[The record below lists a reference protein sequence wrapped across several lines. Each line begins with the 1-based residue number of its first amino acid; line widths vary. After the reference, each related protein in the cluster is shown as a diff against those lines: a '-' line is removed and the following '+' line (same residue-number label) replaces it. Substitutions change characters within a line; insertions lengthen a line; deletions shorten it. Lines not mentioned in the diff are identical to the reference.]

1 MKTMLCFIAVQLCL
15 AVHCR
20 AQSISSE
27 EILDHLADQL
37 LATVDADMSY
47 DELYEALT
55 LRLANPVNLNTV
67 TREQLRAIMLL
78 NEREINA
85 FLKYREERGP
95 FLSILELQAIPDW
108 REETVRNLAPF
119 VRVFDPT
126 SRIDPSLVRRMRTE
140 TSSYL
145 VMRYER
151 TLESKRG
158 YNAPEGASEHYAGTP
173 DKYYMRYR
181 ASRPGDFS
189 LGITAEKDP
198 GETFQWAPGKQYG
211 FDFLS
216 AHLQLLNKGRLVNL
230 VVGDFQA
237 QFGQGLQFGSV
248 FGLGKTA
255 QTITGI
261 RRSNLGFLPYMSAS
275 ESYYLRGIA
284 ATMRLSP
291 VLQLH
296 LFGSRKSRDATVDSG
311 EPMVSSLQNTGLHRT
326 QRELD
331 ARGQV
336 TDQDLGAVLQYHD
349 QRLDFG
355 IILSDKRL
363 THAVQPAPSPY
374 NQFAFSG
381 AGYRNIGCYFNLSWG
396 NVTLFSE
403 AAHTVAFGN
412 ALTVGVLGNLTAQ
425 LEMSWLFRTFDKDYY
440 SAYANAVAEGSTPQ
454 NEQGL
459 YWGAR
464 YSFSRKL
471 ILSGYADFFS
481 FPWLKYR
488 IYRPSDGTEWLVRL
502 DFTPSKTKAFYIQA
516 REETKMRNRSI
527 EDPLYTVATGIKRQV
542 WLSAEFEIV
551 PTFTVKSR
559 LQGSRFE
566 IDGRST
572 NGMALV
578 QDATWKKG
586 RWSVS
591 ARYAL
596 FDTDDY
602 DNRQYVYEKD
612 VWMATS
618 LPAYDG
624 TGLRNYILIHFA
636 ASKNVD
642 FWVRWARTWY
652 ADRTS
657 IGSSGEE
664 IDGNARNDIK
674 FQLRIRP

>member
-1 MKTMLCFIAVQLCL
+1 MRSILLIIVLIL
-15 AVHCR
+15 AFDVPSG
-20 AQSISSE
+20 AQAPSSE
-27 EILDHLADQL
+27 ELLDHLADQL

-55 LRLANPVNLNTV
+55 HLLANPVNLNSV

-108 REETVRNLAPF
+108 RDETVRNLAPF
-119 VRVFDPT
+119 VRVVDPA
-126 SRIDPSLVRRMRTE
+126 SRIDPSLVKRMRTE
-140 TSSYL
+140 TNTYL

-158 YNAPEGASEHYAGTP
+158 YIAPEGSSEHYIGAP
-173 DKYYMRYR
+173 DKYYLRYR

-189 LGITAEKDP
+189 IGVTGEKDP
-198 GETFQWAPGKQYG
+198 GETFEWAPGKQYG

-216 AHLQLLNKGRLVNL
+216 GHVQLMNKGRLVNL
-230 VVGDFQA
+230 VAGDFQA

-284 ATMRLSP
+284 ATVRLSP
-291 VLQLH
+291 TLQLH
-296 LFGSRKSRDATVDSG
+296 LFGSRKRRDATVGTG

-326 QRELD
+326 QRERD
-331 ARGQV
+331 ARDQV
-336 TDQDLGAVLQYHD
+336 TDQDIGAVLQYRNK
-349 QRLDFG
+349 RLDLG
-355 IILSDKRL
+355 VLLSDKRL
-363 THAVQPAPSPY
+363 THTVQPTPSPY

-381 AGYRNIGCYFNLSWG
+381 SGYQNIGGYFNLSWG

-403 AAHTVAFGN
+403 VAHTLAFGN
-412 ALTVGVLGNLTAQ
+412 ALTVGVLGNLTSQ
-425 LEMSWLFRTFDKDYY
+425 LEMSWLYRTFDKDYY

-454 NEQGL
+454 NEQGF
-459 YWGAR
+459 YWGTR
-464 YSFSRKL
+464 YSFTRKL
-471 ILSGYADFFS
+471 VLSGYADFFS

-488 IYRPSDGTEWLVRL
+488 IYRPSDGTEWLLRL
-502 DFTPSKTKAFYIQA
+502 DFAPSKTKAFYIQA
-516 REETKMRNRSI
+516 REETKMRNRST
-527 EDPLYTVATGIKRQV
+527 EDPLYTVATGVKRQV
-542 WLSAEFEIV
+542 WLSAEFEIA
-551 PTFTVKSR
+551 PNFTVKSR
-559 LQGSRFE
+559 FQGSQFE
-566 IDGRST
+566 IDGHST
-572 NGMALV
+572 SGIAVV
-578 QDATWKKG
+578 QDAIWKLG
-586 RWSVS
+586 RWSIS

-624 TGLRNYILIHFA
+624 TGLRNYVLVHFV
-636 ASKNVD
+636 ASKRVD

-652 ADRTS
+652 ADREV